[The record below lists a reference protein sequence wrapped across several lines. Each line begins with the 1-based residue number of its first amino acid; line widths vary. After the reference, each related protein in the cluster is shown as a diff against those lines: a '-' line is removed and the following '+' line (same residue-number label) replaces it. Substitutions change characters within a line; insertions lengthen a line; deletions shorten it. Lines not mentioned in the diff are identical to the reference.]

1 LAAGGHLGVGNDPRY
16 QKSHCFDKFPFPVL
30 DEGSRARL
38 AELGERLDG
47 LRKQVLADHADL
59 TMTGLY
65 NVLERLREI
74 DRTGTGA
81 LTAKER
87 DIHDRGL
94 VGVLKELHDAIDE
107 ATLDAYGWPHGL
119 SEEEILSRL
128 VDLNRERAEEE
139 ARGLIRWLRPD
150 FQDPDYGKAK
160 PAEEVQQEMAV
171 GVAAEAPKAA
181 PRALP
186 PKLPERIAAVR
197 DVLAELGGMA
207 ELRAI
212 AAAFKGRRSAAVR
225 EALDA
230 LVTLGLAER
239 AGTLYALADHRPQAR
254 AA

>member
-1 LAAGGHLGVGNDPRY
+1 
-16 QKSHCFDKFPFPVL
+16 
-30 DEGSRARL
+30 
-38 AELGERLDG
+38 
-47 LRKQVLADHADL
+47 
-59 TMTGLY
+59 MTGLY

-87 DIHDRGL
+87 DVHDRGL
-94 VGVLKELHDAIDE
+94 VGVLKELHDAIDA

-128 VDLNRERAEEE
+128 ADLNRERAEEE

-150 FQDPDYGKAK
+150 FQDPNYGKAK
-160 PAEEVQQEMAV
+160 PAEQIQEEMAV
-171 GVAAEAPKAA
+171 TVAAETKAPQRTM
-181 PRALP
+181 PGE
-186 PKLPERIAAVR
+186 LPERIAAVR

-212 AAAFKGRRSAAVR
+212 AAAFKGRRTAAVR

-230 LVTLGLAER
+230 LVTLGLAEQ
-239 AGTLYALADHRPQAR
+239 AEELYALAEHRRPRAR